1 MEDAEPQPHEHEM
14 AWLVGHGE
22 PVLPNRAQ
30 GSQVTPMPRRSGVW
44 VDAYYCCSRAHL
56 QVRAAPSFRVS
67 AQADPK
73 VAIAADRGTSG
84 RDIRAPT
91 CAGSLYNL

>member
-1 MEDAEPQPHEHEM
+1 MHTT
-14 AWLVGHGE
+14 V
-22 PVLPNRAQ
+22 VRAR
-30 GSQVTPMPRRSGVW
+30 TI
-44 VDAYYCCSRAHL
+44 
-56 QVRAAPSFRVS
+56 QVRAAPFFRVS

-91 CAGSLYNL
+91 CAGSWYNL

>member
-1 MEDAEPQPHEHEM
+1 MHTT
-14 AWLVGHGE
+14 V
-22 PVLPNRAQ
+22 
-30 GSQVTPMPRRSGVW
+30 
-44 VDAYYCCSRAHL
+44 
-56 QVRAAPSFRVS
+56 VRARTVQVSAAPFFRVS

-73 VAIAADRGTSG
+73 VAIAADRGTSR

>member
-1 MEDAEPQPHEHEM
+1 MHTT
-14 AWLVGHGE
+14 V
-22 PVLPNRAQ
+22 VRARTVQ
-30 GSQVTPMPRRSGVW
+30 M
-44 VDAYYCCSRAHL
+44 
-56 QVRAAPSFRVS
+56 RAAPSLRVS

-91 CAGSLYNL
+91 CAGSWLNL